1 MKTDR
6 YATYFACIL
15 KSTMLTAI
23 FGLSQTIVSR
33 PESWFDENA

>member
-15 KSTMLTAI
+15 KPTMLTAI
-23 FGLSQTIVSR
+23 FGLFQTIVGS